1 KLRPSCLIGAMSEL
15 QTADNLAQRALDVG
29 VLDERQLQS
38 AWSDLGTNNVT
49 LSEFA
54 KLLVRKGLLTN
65 YQIERLNRDQRSGYF
80 YGDYKVLYLVG
91 AGTFARVFRA
101 VHVKTGK
108 VYAVKVLR
116 TSKSTEPG
124 QADLFRREGELGASL
139 KHKNIVPIH
148 EVVSRGPLNYIVMD
162 FIEGQN
168 LREMFRVRRK
178 FRWDECSQMIGSM
191 LAGLQY
197 AFSQGVTHRD
207 LKMSNVLIASDGE
220 AKLIDFGL
228 AALDN
233 AGDGGVDR
241 TVEYAALEKATGV
254 RKDDTRSDVYFSGY
268 MMHQMLSGE
277 TSLPTGKDRSTRF
290 GRDAFKAIR
299 PIKELAPETPMPIA
313 MVVNKAL
320 ELDPERRYQSPG
332 DMLTELKIAVRRTTS
347 GATDGAQKQELMS
360 REGLDEQGQS
370 RRLMV
375 VESDT
380 KRQDVFRDLF
390 KRNGYRVLV
399 SSDPQRAFARFVDDQ
414 SAADIVLFCSGSI
427 GQAAVSFFNQFGD
440 DTMTRKLPCVL
451 LLDEA
456 HGQWLEQAKT
466 SGHRIAVRMPI
477 KLRQLRE
484 IVLAALQARPA

>member
-1 KLRPSCLIGAMSEL
+1 MSEL

-168 LREMFRVRRK
+168 LREMFRV
-178 FRWDECSQMIGSM
+178 
-191 LAGLQY
+191 
-197 AFSQGVTHRD
+197 
-207 LKMSNVLIASDGE
+207 
-220 AKLIDFGL
+220 
-228 AALDN
+228 
-233 AGDGGVDR
+233 
-241 TVEYAALEKATGV
+241 
-254 RKDDTRSDVYFSGY
+254 
-268 MMHQMLSGE
+268 
-277 TSLPTGKDRSTRF
+277 
-290 GRDAFKAIR
+290 
-299 PIKELAPETPMPIA
+299 
-313 MVVNKAL
+313 
-320 ELDPERRYQSPG
+320 
-332 DMLTELKIAVRRTTS
+332 
-347 GATDGAQKQELMS
+347 
-360 REGLDEQGQS
+360 
-370 RRLMV
+370 
-375 VESDT
+375 
-380 KRQDVFRDLF
+380 
-390 KRNGYRVLV
+390 
-399 SSDPQRAFARFVDDQ
+399 
-414 SAADIVLFCSGSI
+414 
-427 GQAAVSFFNQFGD
+427 
-440 DTMTRKLPCVL
+440 
-451 LLDEA
+451 
-456 HGQWLEQAKT
+456 
-466 SGHRIAVRMPI
+466 
-477 KLRQLRE
+477 
-484 IVLAALQARPA
+484 